1 VYCDE
6 DGRIPLQP
14 AVAEPENNRDAHHAP
29 RGYLPIDGIAAYD
42 QAVQKLLLGT
52 DSPLFASG
60 HVLTT
65 QSVGGAGALMIG
77 AGG

>member
-1 VYCDE
+1 
-6 DGRIPLQP
+6 
-14 AVAEPENNRDAHHAP
+14 AVAEAEKNRVAQHAP
-29 RGYLPIDGIAAYD
+29 RGYLPFDGIAAYD

-65 QSVGGAGALMIG
+65 QSVGGTGALKIG
-77 AGG
+77 ADFLKQLLPDAVV